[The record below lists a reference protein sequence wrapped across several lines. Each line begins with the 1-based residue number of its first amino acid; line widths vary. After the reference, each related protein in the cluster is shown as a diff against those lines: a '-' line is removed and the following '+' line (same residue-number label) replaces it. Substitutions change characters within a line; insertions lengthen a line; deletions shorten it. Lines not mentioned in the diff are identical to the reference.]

1 MNWKKV
7 LRYIIILLPWFISA
21 IIFRTDNNYYMSLN
35 LPPFAPAPWIFGI
48 VWPIL
53 YLLISYS
60 IYKTYDYSD
69 KNYKINFWINY
80 ISNQLYTFFFFTLK
94 SPVLAL
100 LDTLIVL
107 GTSIIAF
114 LQTRKIND
122 KYSYYLIPY
131 ILWNIFATI
140 LSVSI
145 YIMN

>member
-7 LRYIIILLPWFISA
+7 LRYVIILLPWFISA
-21 IIFRTDNNYYMSLN
+21 IIFRTDSNYYMSLN

-53 YLLISYS
+53 YILIAYS

-80 ISNQLYTFFFFTLK
+80 ISNQLYTFFFFTIK

-107 GTSIIAF
+107 GTSILAF
-114 LQTRKIND
+114 IQTRKIDN
-122 KYSYYLIPY
+122 KSSYYLIPY
-131 ILWNIFATI
+131 ILWNLLATI

>member
-21 IIFRTDNNYYMSLN
+21 IIFRTDNNYYMSLK
-35 LPPFAPAPWIFGI
+35 LPSYAPNPIVFGI

-53 YLLISYS
+53 YILISYS
-60 IYKTYDYSD
+60 IYKVYDYSD
-69 KNYKINFWINY
+69 RGYKINFWINY
-80 ISNQLYTFFFFTLK
+80 ISNQLYTFFFFTIK

-100 LDTLIVL
+100 IDTLVVL
-107 GTSIIAF
+107 ATSILAF
-114 LQTRKIND
+114 IQTRKID
-122 KYSYYLIPY
+122 SKYSYYLIPY

>member
-7 LRYIIILLPWFISA
+7 LRYVIILLPWFISA
-21 IIFRTDNNYYMSLN
+21 IIFRTDSNYYMSLN

-53 YLLISYS
+53 YILIAYS

-69 KNYKINFWINY
+69 KNYKINFGINY
-80 ISNQLYTFFFFTLK
+80 VSNQLYTFFFFTIK

-107 GTSIIAF
+107 GTCILAF
-114 LQTRKIND
+114 IHTRKIDN
-122 KYSYYLIPY
+122 KSSYYLIPY

>member
-21 IIFRTDNNYYMSLN
+21 LIFRTDSNYYMSLK
-35 LPPFAPAPWIFGI
+35 LPSFAPAPWVFGV

-53 YLLISYS
+53 YILISYS
-60 IYKTYDYSD
+60 IYKVYDYGD
-69 KNYKINFWINY
+69 RDYKINFWINY
-80 ISNQLYTFFFFTLK
+80 ISNQLYTFFFFTIK

-100 LDTLIVL
+100 IDTLIVL
-107 GTSIIAF
+107 ATSIIAF
-114 LQTRKIND
+114 LQTRKID
-122 KYSYYLIPY
+122 SKYSYYLIPY

-145 YIMN
+145 YVMN